1 MRTLGIPDAPL
12 VITFLIT
19 PMMEG
24 SLRRALL
31 INQGSWFD
39 ALFKSPLAIGLFLA
53 AVILTYLSVR
63 LQVMEKLST
72 SASEMDEE

>member
-53 AVILTYLSVR
+53 AGILTYLSVR